1 MVSQIK
7 VNEII
12 KQSGSSITIG
22 ESGDTINIGT
32 TGDTINL
39 AGSSYSTSVAG
50 TNSFFVKLSGV
61 MSNTA
66 NATFVKVLFDSEIF
80 DTDSVFNTSNNRF
93 VAPAAGKYWLST
105 SINTWGQNYNAYQVR
120 TTYYINGSETTY
132 LRGALLEVPSGQN
145 DIANV
150 KFANSVLLN
159 LSASD
164 YVEVYSYSRN
174 PNSSNTITIDSESTF
189 MGFRVA

>member
-1 MVSQIK
+1 MVSQLK

-12 KQSGSSITIG
+12 KQSGSSISIG

-39 AGSSYSTSVAG
+39 AGSSYSTNVAG
-50 TNSFFVKLSGV
+50 TNSFFVK
-61 MSNTA
+61 MSADMQNTA
-66 NATFVKVLFDSEIF
+66 NASFVKVTFDSEIF

-93 VAPAAGKYWLST
+93 VAPADGKYFFST
-105 SINTWGQNYNAYQVR
+105 SIATWGQNYNAYQVR
-120 TTYYINGSETTY
+120 TTYYINGSENTY

-150 KFANSVLLN
+150 KFANVVILN
-159 LSASD
+159 LSAND

-174 PNSSNTITIDSESTF
+174 PDSSNTITIDKDSTF
-189 MGFRVA
+189 MGYRIA

>member
-1 MVSQIK
+1 MVSQLK

-12 KQSGSSITIG
+12 KQSGSSISIG
-22 ESGDTINIGT
+22 ESE
-32 TGDTINL
+32 DTINL

-50 TNSFFVKLSGV
+50 TNSFFVKLSSE

-93 VAPAAGKYWLST
+93 VAPADGKYFFSA

-132 LRGALLEVPSGQN
+132 LRGALLEVSSSQN

-150 KFANSVLLN
+150 KFANVVILN
-159 LSASD
+159 LSAND

-174 PNSSNTITIDSESTF
+174 PDNSNTITIDSESTF
-189 MGFRVA
+189 MGYRIA